1 MDTVAVFRIRGWR
14 ARLRRTR
21 AGTLTLR
28 VLVFVVGLVFV
39 LLGGVLIVLP
49 GPLTI
54 PPVLLGVYIWSTE
67 FFWAERLRDRAA
79 KQGQLAWEAVKQRP
93 VHAAVVTG
101 GGIAL
106 AVSAFLLARKYDV
119 VDRVLGAFG

>member
-1 MDTVAVFRIRGWR
+1 MGAVAALRIRGWR

-21 AGTLTLR
+21 AGTIALR
-28 VLVFVVGLVFV
+28 LLVFVTGLLFV

-67 FFWAERLRDRAA
+67 FFWAERLRDRAEEQA
-79 KQGQLAWEAVKQRP
+79 RQAWEAAKQRP
-93 VHAAVVTG
+93 VHAALVTG

-106 AVSAFLLARKYDV
+106 AISAVVLVRKYDV